1 MSFEIVEI
9 DALLPHE
16 EVDFE
21 NYEVVSAGI
30 AENNIIERAI
40 IVDKKSNVILDG
52 HHRYSVLLDLGCKY
66 IPVVYVKYIQDDSF
80 ELDFYPNRKHLRCSK
95 EEVLKKA
102 VSGKLFPYKTTKH
115 THKLDLTCN
124 VDLDR
129 LF

>member
-30 AENNIIERAI
+30 AENNVIERAI
-40 IVDKKSNVILDG
+40 IIDKKSNVILDG
-52 HHRYSVLLDLGCKY
+52 HHRYSVLLDLGCKF
-66 IPVVYVKYIQDDSF
+66 IPVVYVNYVQDSSF
-80 ELDFYPNRKHLRCSK
+80 ILDFYPNRLHLRCTK
-95 EEVLKKA
+95 EEIIKKA
-102 VSGKLFPYKTTKH
+102 LNGKLLPYKTTKH
-115 THKLDLTCN
+115 THNLNLTCN